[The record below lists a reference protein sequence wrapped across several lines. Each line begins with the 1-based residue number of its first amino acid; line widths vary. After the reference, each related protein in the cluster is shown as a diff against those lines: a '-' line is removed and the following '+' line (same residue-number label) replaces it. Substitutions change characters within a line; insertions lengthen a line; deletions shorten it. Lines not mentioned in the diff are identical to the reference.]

1 MNCIGKIY
9 QLILYVNTWSVSKA
23 VVRVPAKNVDN
34 NSCQNKERRN
44 IFLKFDSNY
53 SYHFYSH
60 FIHYYQKRNRIR
72 HKTSQ
77 SWYAPQCLCI
87 NYIYAH
93 YKPTILY
100 NSLSLSLSKTTLYNM
115 YIKHF
120 SRTLNN
126 VVVDI
131 LSLIMSY

>member
-53 SYHFYSH
+53 SYPISDNIL
-60 FIHYYQKRNRIR
+60 FIIIKNEIEYDIKRHN
-72 HKTSQ
+72 HDM
-77 SWYAPQCLCI
+77 
-87 NYIYAH
+87 H
-93 YKPTILY
+93 
-100 NSLSLSLSKTTLYNM
+100 
-115 YIKHF
+115 H
-120 SRTLNN
+120 N
-126 VVVDI
+126 VCV
-131 LSLIMSY
+131 